1 MNMNRFVNYPARKV
15 LVAGFFVIFLLVLGF
30 ALVAW
35 MQTNKLWT
43 QTELMYNHPLRVRA
57 AVDAFR
63 TDVLIIHR
71 SMKDIVL
78 EAGNEQKATEIRQI
92 IGVHESDAFRQLDV
106 LERWFLGE
114 AEKVDSLR
122 NSFVEWN
129 VIRNETLNLFEQG
142 RLDEALHR
150 TLRSGVG
157 GNKAE
162 RLLHHTDYI
171 SNFASGKALQFL
183 HQAEVANQKQNL
195 QVLLFL
201 MGTLVALLVTFY
213 FIYQYIQTPLK
224 KLTRA
229 LTDFRRGEADAR
241 VDYSADN
248 EFGQLAES
256 FNKLFEVLGDQQK
269 TEEQSALLT
278 AMMLQETDAGAF
290 SKKLLTILLEQ
301 TGAQLGAIYL
311 PDKEARYFEPHV
323 CIGFGANLP
332 KQFNVEDP
340 EGEFGTAL
348 ASRKMQHIRS
358 PKANSSFIYHTVSG
372 EVAPSEIITLPL
384 EFGGNVLAVI
394 SLATIGEFSSWA
406 VRYLKAVYQVVG
418 ARMNGVLAFRMIQEQ
433 AASLDEQNRELEMQ
447 KQELTLQTVEL
458 EKMNAELEQQ
468 KRQLDEASRLKSTF
482 LSNMSHELR
491 TPLNSVIALSGVLDR
506 RLKGQIP
513 DEEYQYLEII
523 GRNGRSLLALI
534 NDILDLSR
542 IEAGREEIFVNSFSI
557 KHLVDDLVSVLSQQ
571 AKEKGIELKNL
582 VGADL
587 PTIHSDQDK
596 CMHILQNII
605 SNAVKFTNKGFVEIT
620 ASVVDNEL
628 SVAVHD
634 TGIGISPNHLPHIF
648 DEFRQ
653 ADESSSRK
661 YGGTGLGLSIAKKY
675 ASLLKG
681 TISVESQQGEGTI
694 FVLKIPVKTDQKA
707 ETYPTVLKRGNLAE
721 VNYQLAGEGNGYT
734 ILLVDDS
741 QPALIQMTD
750 ILCSQGYK
758 VLHSHNGFE
767 AMDQLSE
774 RVPDAVILD
783 LMMPGM
789 DGFEVLRNIRSQEQ
803 FRHIPVLI
811 LTARQVTKEE
821 LSLLKNN
828 NIHQLIQK
836 GDVNRQEL
844 LLAISR
850 MIALQQCRPASTATM
865 RVIQKGADPLS
876 ILVVE
881 DNPDNMAT
889 MKAILNGQC
898 EMLEA
903 DNGKTAVD
911 KALEH
916 KPHLILMD
924 LALPGMSGFDA
935 LVAIRKH
942 DELSHI
948 PVVAVTASVM
958 KGDREKVL
966 AFGFD
971 RFVPK
976 PVDETLLWQV
986 INELMAPADA
996 VQS

>member
-1 MNMNRFVNYPARKV
+1 MNRFVNYPARKV
-15 LVAGFFVIFLLVLGF
+15 LVAGFLVIFLLVLGF

-35 MQTNKLWT
+35 IQTNKLWT

-63 TDVLIIHR
+63 TDVLVIHR
-71 SMKDIVL
+71 AMKDVVL
-78 EAGNEQKATEIRQI
+78 EAGHEQQATEIRQI
-92 IGVHESDAFRQLDV
+92 MSVHENDAFRQLDV
-106 LERWFLGE
+106 LQKWFLGE

-129 VIRNETLNLFEQG
+129 VIRNETLNLLEQG
-142 RLDEALHR
+142 RHDEALHR

-157 GNKAE
+157 GDKAE
-162 RLLHHTDYI
+162 RLLRHTEYI
-171 SNFASGKALQFL
+171 SNFARGKALQFL
-183 HQAEVANQKQNL
+183 QQAEAANQKQNL
-195 QVLLFL
+195 QVLIFL
-201 MGTLVALLVTFY
+201 LGTLMTLLVAFY
-213 FIYQYIQTPLK
+213 FIFQYIQTPLQR
-224 KLTRA
+224 LMRA

-278 AMMLQETDAGAF
+278 AMMLQETDARTF
-290 SKKLLTILLEQ
+290 SKKLLALLLEQ
-301 TGAQLGAIYL
+301 SGAQLGAIYL
-311 PDKEARYFEPHV
+311 PDKEARYFEPYV
-323 CIGFGANLP
+323 SIGFGTNLP
-332 KQFNVEDP
+332 KRFDVENP

-348 ASRKMQHIRS
+348 ANRKMQYIRS
-358 PKANSSFIYHTVSG
+358 PKANSSFTYHTVSG

-384 EFGGNVLAVI
+384 EFGGDVVAVI
-394 SLATIGEFSSWA
+394 SLGTVGEFSPWA
-406 VRYLKAVYQVVG
+406 VRYLKAVYQTVG
-418 ARMNGVLAFRMIQEQ
+418 ARMNGVLAFRMIQQQ

-447 KQELTLQTVEL
+447 KQELTLQTIEL

-468 KRQLDEASRLKSTF
+468 KRQLDEASRLKSSF

-542 IEAGREEIFVNSFSI
+542 IEAGREEVFVNSFSV

-587 PTIHSDQDK
+587 PIIHSDQDK

-605 SNAVKFTNKGFVEIT
+605 GNAVKFTNQGSVEIS
-620 ASVVDNEL
+620 AFVIDEEL
-628 SVAVHD
+628 SVVVRD
-634 TGIGISPNHLPHIF
+634 TGIGISPGHLPHIF

-653 ADESSSRK
+653 ADDSSSRK
-661 YGGTGLGLSIAKKY
+661 FGGTGLGLSIAKKY

-681 TISVESQQGEGTI
+681 TISVESQQGEGTM
-694 FVLKIPVKTDQKA
+694 FMLKIPVKIESKADTTLSLHQKA
-707 ETYPTVLKRGNLAE
+707 NLSE

-734 ILLVDDS
+734 VLLVDDS

-767 AMDQLSE
+767 AIDQLSE
-774 RVPDAVILD
+774 RVPDAIILD

-789 DGFEVLRNIRSQEQ
+789 DGFEVLSTIRSQEQ
-803 FRHIPVLI
+803 SRHIPVLI

-821 LSLLKNN
+821 LSFLKSN

-850 MIALQQCRPASTATM
+850 MIALQQCRPVSPATR
-865 RVIQKGADPLS
+865 RVIRKGTGPLT

-889 MKAILNGQC
+889 MKAILGQQC
-898 EMLEA
+898 QMLEA
-903 DNGKTAVD
+903 VNGRTGVD
-911 KALEH
+911 QALEH
-916 KPHLILMD
+916 MPHLILMD
-924 LALPGMSGFDA
+924 LALPEMSGFEA

-976 PVDETLLWQV
+976 PVDETLLWHV
-986 INELMAPADA
+986 INELLAPADA
-996 VQS
+996 NQL

>member
-1 MNMNRFVNYPARKV
+1 MNRFVNYPVRKV
-15 LVAGFFVIFLLVLGF
+15 LIAGFLVIFLLVIGL
-30 ALVAW
+30 AMVAW
-35 MQTNKLWT
+35 IQTNKLWT
-43 QTELMYNHPLRVRA
+43 QTELMYNHPLKVRA

-63 TDVLIIHR
+63 ADVLIIHR
-71 SMKDIVL
+71 AMKDIVL
-78 EAGNEQKATEIRQI
+78 EVYHEQGATELRQI
-92 IGVHESDAFRQLDV
+92 VSVNESDAFRQLDI
-106 LERWFLGE
+106 LGKWFLGE
-114 AEKVDSLR
+114 TEKVDSLR
-122 NSFVEWN
+122 NVFVEWN
-129 VIRNETLNLFEQG
+129 VIRNETLNLVEQG
-142 RLDEALHR
+142 NFDEALRR
-150 TLRSGVG
+150 TLRSGPG
-157 GNKAE
+157 GEKAE
-162 RLLHHTDYI
+162 QLLRHTEYI
-171 SNFASGKALQFL
+171 SSFASAKALQFL
-183 HQAEVANQKQNL
+183 QQAEKANQEQNL

-201 MGTLVALLVTFY
+201 IGILIVLLVAFY
-213 FIYQYIQTPLK
+213 FFYQYIQIPLQR
-224 KLTRA
+224 LMQA
-229 LTDFRRGEADAR
+229 LTNFRRGETDAR
-241 VDYSADN
+241 VEYRAHN
-248 EFGQLAES
+248 EFGQLSES
-256 FNKLFEVLGDQQK
+256 FNKLFEALGDQQK

-278 AMMLQETDAGAF
+278 SMMLQETDAGSF
-290 SKKLLTILLEQ
+290 SKKLLAILIEQ

-311 PDKEARYFEPHV
+311 PDKEAQYFEPHV
-323 CIGFGANLP
+323 SIGFGANSP
-332 KQFNVEDP
+332 KRFSVENP

-348 ASRKMQHIRS
+348 ANRKMQHIRS
-358 PKANSSFIYHTVSG
+358 PKAASSFTYHTVSG

-384 EFGGNVLAVI
+384 EFGGKVVAVI
-394 SLATIGEFSSWA
+394 SLATVGEFSSWA
-406 VRYLKAVYQVVG
+406 VRYLKAVYQTVG
-418 ARMNGVLAFRMIQEQ
+418 ARMNGVLAFKMIQQQ

-458 EKMNAELEQQ
+458 EKMNTELEQQ
-468 KRQLDEASRLKSTF
+468 KRQLDEASRLKSSF

-542 IEAGREEIFVNSFSI
+542 IEAGREEVFVNSFNV
-557 KHLVDDLVSVLSQQ
+557 KHLVDDLVAVLSQQ

-587 PTIHSDQDK
+587 PIIYSDQDK
-596 CMHILQNII
+596 CMHILQNIL
-605 SNAVKFTNKGFVEIT
+605 SNAVKFTNQGFVEVS
-620 ASVVDNEL
+620 AFVLDEEL
-628 SVAVHD
+628 SVVVRD

-653 ADESSSRK
+653 ADDSSSRK

-681 TISVESQQGEGTI
+681 TISVESQQGEGTV
-694 FVLKIPVKTDQKA
+694 FVLKVPVKLHSNPESTAPLRQRA
-707 ETYPTVLKRGNLAE
+707 NLSE

-734 ILLVDDS
+734 VLLVDDS

-758 VLHSHNGFE
+758 VLHAHNGFE
-767 AMDQLSE
+767 AIDLLKE
-774 RVPDAVILD
+774 RIPDAIILD

-789 DGFEVLRNIRSQEQ
+789 DGFEVLSSIRSQEQ
-803 FRHIPVLI
+803 SKHIPVLI
-811 LTARQVTKEE
+811 LTARQVTKQE

-850 MIALQQCRPASTATM
+850 MIALQQNRPEKSGIKRT
-865 RVIQKGADPLS
+865 IQKRKEILS

-889 MKAILNGQC
+889 MRAILSGQC
-898 EMLEA
+898 QVLEA
-903 DNGKTAVD
+903 VNGTIAVD
-911 KALEH
+911 KALQH
-916 KPHLILMD
+916 IPDLILMD
-924 LALPGMSGFDA
+924 LALPEMSGFDA

-942 DELSHI
+942 DELGHI

-958 KGDREKVL
+958 KGDKEKVL

-986 INELMAPADA
+986 INELVAPVGDN
-996 VQS
+996 QS